1 MNGDADR
8 ALATLL
14 AILKAS
20 GYRFITPTP
29 LTHARVIA
37 RRARAE
43 NLRDVFGW
51 SLPFSG
57 DVVGPDIAELMLM
70 AGAIDQEGELFRSR
84 VRVSTL
90 GDDYFL
96 HSAFP
101 TTQHDAVFFGPDS
114 YRFASFLQAELPR
127 VGPRRHVVDIG
138 AGAGAGAIAAAR
150 VLPDVYYTLTDI
162 NVQALRFS
170 AINWVMAEL
179 GAVYFSMG
187 DALSNVPDVNGPVDC
202 IIANPPYIIDTA
214 HRTYRDGGEM
224 HGAEVSLAWAQAAA
238 ERLERGG
245 AFLLYTGSAI
255 VGGKDAFKAA
265 LLATLDGFDV
275 AYREL
280 DPDVFGEELER
291 DEYDGVERIAVVGA
305 VAVKR

>member
-1 MNGDADR
+1 MSEDSDR

-20 GYRFITPTP
+20 GYRFTTPTP
-29 LTHARVIA
+29 LTHARVIS
-37 RRARAE
+37 RRVRAE

-57 DVVGPDIAELMLM
+57 DVVGPDIADLLLM
-70 AGAIDQEGELFRSR
+70 ADAVEQEGELFRSR
-84 VRVSTL
+84 VRISTL

-101 TTQHDAVFFGPDS
+101 TTQHDSVFFGPDS
-114 YRFASFLQAELPR
+114 YRFASFLKAELPTL
-127 VGPRRHVVDIG
+127 GPRRHVVDIG

-150 VLPDVYYTLTDI
+150 VLPDAYYTLTDI
-162 NVQALRFS
+162 NPRALRFS

-187 DALSNVPDVNGPVDC
+187 DALSDVPDVNGAIDC
-202 IIANPPYIIDTA
+202 IIANPPYIIDGA
-214 HRTYRDGGEM
+214 HRTYRDGGGM
-224 HGAEVSLAWAQAAA
+224 HGAEVALAWAQAAA
-238 ERLERGG
+238 ARLERGG
-245 AFLLYTGSAI
+245 ALLLYTGSAI
-255 VGGKDAFKAA
+255 VGGEDAFRSA
-265 LLATLDGFDV
+265 LLETLNGFDV
-275 AYREL
+275 SYREL

-291 DEYDGVERIAVVGA
+291 DEYADVERIAVVGV
-305 VAVKR
+305 VAIKA